1 MTDLFPIYGSIIR
14 LKTKNNIYDDLLF
27 FVNKIE
33 ETYVELIS
41 NNGMELMKIELNEN
55 KSFVDENLVSV
66 NILYQPDEGYAKQNK
81 LTVGKK
87 LLLIFNDKVELN
99 DLEGSIVDLKEDMII
114 LEIKDTDKKIYIDF
128 EYSGLLDK
136 YNIEKIKIKT
146 LKVDKSDYFIDLKN
160 ENIEKIQIKKQ
171 EKIDEKNKDPK
182 IIGFIEED
190 EEEEGPL
197 LIYSIDQQI
206 DDYIERS
213 FKKKQPKKKIR
224 FEVKRYLELVD
235 KYVDLQNG
243 IKIKKIPNNQ
253 ITEYFL
259 YNNSPLLLPVTSYA
273 YSEKYVSESEM
284 SKKLVSFLGGLY
296 NLSISEQSEYK
307 IILNKN
313 NDLFTELENEK
324 YSQKNIEF
332 SNQKKEDFHKKK
344 KINNKLYLFE
354 DNDIIDGNIN
364 YYGVNHGK
372 LSQINSYYIN
382 SYNTSTYIDGYL
394 FPTKNAFMNELN
406 TFKSSSVLSKSLQNE
421 ENYYILKN
429 QNIVQKE
436 KLDDV
441 CSLYNN
447 KPIYIPFNETHDKI
461 RKYLNE
467 LNLKISNIY
476 NCFYNKN
483 DKSFYE
489 LIQKFNM
496 FGINEINQSNYKTC
510 RHMLRENMNIYIN
523 RLTKEKRFNI
533 SQTKQVPFNIS
544 VNEPMYDKIISLYNI
559 SHKEKRHLH
568 ELFEKTIINNHELL
582 LFSLIHEN
590 KKLYVDFSEDA
601 EISDLIEKINTDL
614 QSLGSIENRDKPVV
628 KVYLN
633 LQEMYND
640 KNRIILKQNNSQYEN
655 VYDYLYGY
663 LTKQHGYNEPND
675 VFMSKLN
682 NILKSNDLT
691 KESHKELFS
700 NQSVYNDLI
709 TNIIQ
714 LKVNENDRCIVK
726 NSKSYYIYDG
736 NEWISEENKKERIRR
751 KRILKI
757 SNREETFDEIKEN
770 IVNEYIL
777 DLINKVQN
785 ERIVKIEKDEYENL
799 AIHKTFLDEKY
810 KLIKQSYKHNLLK
823 YNTEKELIINEFKK
837 SDYLSNIIKSP
848 YEDLLIAI
856 LGLDELERK
865 YELILKFIKNYS
877 IDLNDKSWYN
887 CIKTGT
893 KLIPKYLHK
902 LANAYLS
909 YNTYEDTLNLI
920 CKEEGTINENNDA
933 WIHRESGFLLKNIN
947 FDLNYGFD
955 EDGNVIQMTEQVS
968 SEDFTELT
976 EAELE
981 MLEENEDLIDN
992 ILNKNTTIKINKRIY
1007 LDDYEKPIHHYLL
1020 SFCDILGIT
1029 IHNEDKSEKIAKEIV
1044 NILKYGYGVNDQKM
1058 NEETLKT
1065 YSILGFLLVY
1075 VQTKDIYVKK
1085 TFPGCNYSFKGFPLD
1100 GSDEEKDGIVYL
1112 SCVLKIISNKNTNQ
1126 PYINFKDKTKQ
1137 EIAEELDI
1145 FIQRVVLKNQ
1155 YITKLLI
1162 DKRNRLLEFGI
1173 EEDINVRFISKNLE
1187 LFKPSLYQLNIE
1199 DLNDPKTIQYEL
1211 SNHEAYSNIQD
1222 YLNHISMK
1230 IEEFIYNKM
1239 LNHKPLLLSKY
1250 EQPQLK
1256 NFCCDNNAKFILNY
1270 ILEKQSDKDEFHN
1283 YLKLMKKYEALQFNI
1298 KYNFLKAPSMNI
1310 MKQQFINIQNYN
1322 KSSIYNEEIIYLFF
1336 IAMFN
1341 FDNDK
1346 PIPEVLSD
1354 FKINKPSNVYYNKSF
1369 NLSKKIK
1376 VLKENEYIFSQEMMI
1391 SVIQKKYEKKKIQEK
1406 EKPIYEKDLQQNN
1419 KFEEFIS
1426 VFDTMSSQEV
1436 DAFFEGKN
1444 MEQLS
1449 SYKLFC
1455 TKYSNANLKYLQ
1467 NFINYINNDGLFKE
1481 QYISLNQFLR
1491 KIIYFLINILPNNFV
1506 DNKNKKIYCKHWNLA
1521 PKHNS
1526 DIQENFKKLFLNIYE
1541 FEVLNPQIKSYLE
1554 NINFY
1559 KKAINYDKFSHN
1571 PIMQYNYQ
1579 KYLLTHIL
1587 NVYALILDNTQ
1598 KLEVNNDIINI
1609 NNSVL
1614 NVLQYHVKNNISDYN
1629 LIKKRMTQIK
1639 QSEKLMKTDYLKQ
1652 MKNSERQVEKLKMN
1666 LKLGIWSF
1674 ALNAERVYKY
1684 SKDFYDEDKEDAMKV
1699 QSIAQ
1704 NTYYEQGD
1712 ILDPHEPIHEELSEE
1727 EKIISEEGYNMNLI
1741 GEDDEAPE
1749 GHDGDEM
1756 YY

>member
-14 LKTKNNIYDDLLF
+14 LQTKNNIYDDLLF

-33 ETYVELIS
+33 ETDVENYIELIP
-41 NNGMELMKIELNEN
+41 NNGTNLMKLELNEN
-55 KSFVDENLVSV
+55 KSFIDENIVGI
-66 NILYQPDEGYAKQNK
+66 NILYQPTDGYAKQNK
-81 LTVGKK
+81 LVPGKNI
-87 LLLIFNDKVELN
+87 LLIFNDKIELTEI
-99 DLEGSIVDLKEDMII
+99 EGSIIDLKEDMII
-114 LEIKDTDKKIYIDF
+114 IEVKDTDKKLYIDF

-136 YNIEKIKIKT
+136 YNIQKIKIKAQ
-146 LKVDKSDYFIDLKN
+146 KVDKSDYFIDLNN

-171 EKIDEKNKDPK
+171 QKIDEKKKDTE
-182 IIGFIEED
+182 IIGFIEEG
-190 EEEEGPL
+190 EEEDGPL
-197 LIYSIDQQI
+197 LIYSIEQQI
-206 DDYIERS
+206 DDYIERC

-235 KYVDLQNG
+235 KYVDLQKG

-259 YNNSPLLLPVTSYA
+259 YNNSSLLLPVTSYA
-273 YSEKYVSESEM
+273 YSEKYVSETEM
-284 SKKLVSFLGGLY
+284 SKKVASFLGGLY

-313 NDLFTELENEK
+313 SDLLEQLKNET
-324 YSQKNIEF
+324 YSQRNVEF
-332 SNQKKEDFHKKK
+332 SNQRKEPFHKKK

-394 FPTKNAFMNELN
+394 FPTRNAFMNELN
-406 TFKSSSVLSKSLQNE
+406 TFKSSSLLSKSLQNE

-447 KPIYIPFNETHDKI
+447 KPIYIPFNENHDKI

-476 NCFYNKN
+476 NCFYDKN

-510 RHMLRENMNIYIN
+510 RHMLRENMNIYRNKLI
-523 RLTKEKRFNI
+523 KEKRSII
-533 SQTKQVPFNIS
+533 SQTKDVPFNVSI
-544 VNEPMYDKIISLYNI
+544 NESMYDKIVSLYGI
-559 SHKEKRHLH
+559 EFKEKRHLH

-582 LFSLIHEN
+582 MFAMINEN
-590 KKLYVDFSEDA
+590 KKLYVDFSEDE
-601 EISDLIEKINTDL
+601 EISELIERINTDL
-614 QSLGSIENRDKPVV
+614 QSLSSIENRSKPVV
-628 KVYLN
+628 KVYSN

-640 KNRIILKQNNSQYEN
+640 KNRIILKQNDSQYEN

-675 VFMSKLN
+675 VFMNKLN
-682 NILKSNDLT
+682 QILISNDLT
-691 KESHKELFS
+691 KESHKELFL
-700 NQSVYNDLI
+700 NESVYNDLI
-709 TNIIQ
+709 TQIIE

-726 NSKSYYIYDG
+726 NNKIYYIYDG
-736 NEWISEENKKERIRR
+736 NQWISEENKKEKIRR

-757 SNREETFDEIKEN
+757 SNREESFDEIKEN
-770 IVNEYIL
+770 IINEYII
-777 DLINKVQN
+777 DLLNKVQN
-785 ERIVKIEKDEYENL
+785 ERIIQIEKDEYENL
-799 AIHKTFLDEKY
+799 AIRKSFLDEKY
-810 KLIKQSYKHNLLK
+810 KLIKQSHKNNILK
-823 YNTEKELIINEFKK
+823 YNTEKELIINEFKR

-856 LGLDELERK
+856 LGLDDLERK
-865 YELILKFIKNYS
+865 YELILKFIENYS
-877 IDLNDKSWYN
+877 IDLNDKTWYI

-893 KLIPKYLHK
+893 KLVPKYLHK

-909 YNTYEDTLNLI
+909 YNTYEETLNQI
-920 CKEEGTINENNDA
+920 CKEEGTLNENNDA

-955 EDGNVIQMTEQVS
+955 EDGNVIQMTEQITT
-968 SEDFTELT
+968 EDFTELT
-976 EAELE
+976 EEELE
-981 MLEENEDLIDN
+981 MLEENEDLIDD

-1029 IHNEDKSEKIAKEIV
+1029 IHNEDKSELIAKEIV
-1044 NILKYGYGVNDQKM
+1044 NIVKYGYGINDQKL

-1065 YSILGFLLVY
+1065 YSVLGFLLIY

-1137 EIAEELDI
+1137 EIAQELDI

-1155 YITKLLI
+1155 YVTKLLI
-1162 DKRNRLLEFGI
+1162 NKRNKLLEFGI
-1173 EEDINVRFISKNLE
+1173 EEDINTRIVSKNLE

-1199 DLNDPKTIQYEL
+1199 DLNDPRTIKTEL
-1211 SNHEAYSNIQD
+1211 SNHEAYSKIQD

-1256 NFCCDNNAKFILNY
+1256 NFCCDNNAKFILKY

-1283 YLKLMKKYEALQFNI
+1283 YLKLMKKYEDLQFNI
-1298 KYNFLKAPSMNI
+1298 KYNF
-1310 MKQQFINIQNYN
+1310 
-1322 KSSIYNEEIIYLFF
+1322 
-1336 IAMFN
+1336 
-1341 FDNDK
+1341 
-1346 PIPEVLSD
+1346 
-1354 FKINKPSNVYYNKSF
+1354 
-1369 NLSKKIK
+1369 
-1376 VLKENEYIFSQEMMI
+1376 
-1391 SVIQKKYEKKKIQEK
+1391 
-1406 EKPIYEKDLQQNN
+1406 
-1419 KFEEFIS
+1419 
-1426 VFDTMSSQEV
+1426 
-1436 DAFFEGKN
+1436 
-1444 MEQLS
+1444 
-1449 SYKLFC
+1449 
-1455 TKYSNANLKYLQ
+1455 
-1467 NFINYINNDGLFKE
+1467 
-1481 QYISLNQFLR
+1481 
-1491 KIIYFLINILPNNFV
+1491 
-1506 DNKNKKIYCKHWNLA
+1506 
-1521 PKHNS
+1521 
-1526 DIQENFKKLFLNIYE
+1526 
-1541 FEVLNPQIKSYLE
+1541 
-1554 NINFY
+1554 
-1559 KKAINYDKFSHN
+1559 
-1571 PIMQYNYQ
+1571 
-1579 KYLLTHIL
+1579 
-1587 NVYALILDNTQ
+1587 
-1598 KLEVNNDIINI
+1598 
-1609 NNSVL
+1609 
-1614 NVLQYHVKNNISDYN
+1614 
-1629 LIKKRMTQIK
+1629 
-1639 QSEKLMKTDYLKQ
+1639 
-1652 MKNSERQVEKLKMN
+1652 
-1666 LKLGIWSF
+1666 
-1674 ALNAERVYKY
+1674 
-1684 SKDFYDEDKEDAMKV
+1684 
-1699 QSIAQ
+1699 
-1704 NTYYEQGD
+1704 
-1712 ILDPHEPIHEELSEE
+1712 
-1727 EKIISEEGYNMNLI
+1727 
-1741 GEDDEAPE
+1741 
-1749 GHDGDEM
+1749 
-1756 YY
+1756 